1 MTWFMTS
8 PVPATARTQT
18 LESDMRQVEHHSR
31 AIPLNGSRYGHREG
45 RSDRSLGRT
54 PELSSRFQNSY
65 AGYRT
70 NLNAAA
76 LEVPDVER
84 SPGDGSVVGVATWR
98 MSELTLRV
106 LDEEDWLIYR
116 EMRLAALEESPS
128 VFGDTY
134 DQEATAN
141 QTHWRSGHRMLPSRR

>member
-1 MTWFMTS
+1 
-8 PVPATARTQT
+8 
-18 LESDMRQVEHHSR
+18 
-31 AIPLNGSRYGHREG
+31 
-45 RSDRSLGRT
+45 
-54 PELSSRFQNSY
+54 
-65 AGYRT
+65 
-70 NLNAAA
+70 
-76 LEVPDVER
+76 
-84 SPGDGSVVGVATWR
+84 VVGVATWR